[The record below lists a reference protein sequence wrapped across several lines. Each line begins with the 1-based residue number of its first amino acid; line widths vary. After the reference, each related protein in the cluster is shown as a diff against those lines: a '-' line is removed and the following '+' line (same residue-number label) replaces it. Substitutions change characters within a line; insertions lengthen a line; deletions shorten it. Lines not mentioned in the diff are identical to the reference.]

1 MTSNQQVSYTS
12 MMFWRDNQSCGEMV
26 PVWVPRA
33 PRKLL
38 DTFWSNSPR
47 ACQER
52 ENLTT
57 EVKRCQEDWTAGW
70 WKAICGR
77 FTVIFYT
84 FKQWITV
91 CSPICW
97 PIALSTVPVLLE
109 WSSFKRSWIVAS
121 RRWRTW
127 KLRWSRLLQWKVNG
141 CEHGFWVGKHGK
153 TCDMGVWSDR
163 LL

>member
-12 MMFWRDNQSCGEMV
+12 MMFWRNNQSCGEMV

-57 EVKRCQEDWTAGW
+57 EVKRCQEDCWMVESHLWEIYSDFLHIQTVNYSVFNHLLAHCTEYCTRSAWMEQFQEELNCSQQKMENLEATMVKAFAMKSERMWT
-70 WKAICGR
+70 
-77 FTVIFYT
+77 
-84 FKQWITV
+84 
-91 CSPICW
+91 
-97 PIALSTVPVLLE
+97 
-109 WSSFKRSWIVAS
+109 
-121 RRWRTW
+121 
-127 KLRWSRLLQWKVNG
+127 RLLGGKAWKDMW
-141 CEHGFWVGKHGK
+141 HG
-153 TCDMGVWSDR
+153 SLIR
-163 LL
+163 